1 MLSGKSQKSLTAT
14 GTIAALFLA
23 ILLAAILTTPA
34 SATTTSQLTASRIP
48 TMEEIQQG
56 RMDTGYLDLKFA
68 DGLNFLTNWTIT
80 PKNLKM
86 IFNLHIAHIIEFI
99 DNNTN
104 GIFDSGDEIQRDI
117 KLSDLTWRLSKLV
130 TAKDNVTVTFTGSNN
145 YLVLSVCI
153 YVYFKDTNITGPGY
167 SGLVPGFRAVKVDI
181 VINNYQW
188 MNSNSKLALVI
199 VLKCQQ
205 VEAEYEYRYRLTNG
219 TTFGNNDRTS
229 GFVPSFDGDESEIG
243 LVMAGNE
250 HEVKA
255 RWRWFNY
262 ALNSSDSQQTTIPVV
277 SYFNVTDEGVE
288 LQLCVEH
295 FGNNEVSFDPY
306 FEVLSVEEG
315 LPVEMLP
322 LLQYYVVGQAS
333 NQVFF
338 VALAGAA
345 ALLIVGVTV
354 AVYLKRR

>member
-1 MLSGKSQKSLTAT
+1 MSGKSLTTT
-14 GTIAALFLA
+14 GAIAALFLA
-23 ILLAAILTTPA
+23 ILLAATLTTPA

-48 TMEEIQQG
+48 TLEEINQG
-56 RMDTGYLDLKFA
+56 RINTGYLDLKFA
-68 DGLNFLTNWTIT
+68 YGLNFSTNWTIT
-80 PKNLKM
+80 PKNLRM

-99 DNNTN
+99 DNNAN
-104 GIFDSGDEIQRDI
+104 GIFDSGDELQRDI
-117 KLSDLTWRLSKLV
+117 KLSDLTWRLSKLIV
-130 TAKDNVTVTFTGSNN
+130 AEDNVTITFTGLHI
-145 YLVLSVCI
+145 YLNLSVYIC
-153 YVYFKDTNITGPGY
+153 VYFKDTNITGPGY
-167 SGLVPGFRAVKVDI
+167 SSVVPGFRAAKVDI

-188 MNSNSKLALVI
+188 ANSNSKLALVI

-205 VEAEYEYRYRLTNG
+205 VEAEYEYRYRLANG

-229 GFVPSFDGDESEIG
+229 GSVPQFDEDESEIG
-243 LVMAGNE
+243 LVMARNE
-250 HEVKA
+250 HEVEA

-262 ALNSSDSQQTTIPVV
+262 ALNSSDSQQTAIPVI

-306 FEVLSVEEG
+306 FEVLSVEKG

-338 VALAGAA
+338 VALAGFAV
-345 ALLIVGVTV
+345 LLTVSIAV